1 MHTCTFK
8 LLTYGTVLKVLIL
21 YKNNPEGRHLK
32 TRQFIP
38 IQVINNCWTLH
49 NTRCGQSQL
58 TNYAAQRLLLV

>member
-21 YKNNPEGRHLK
+21 YKNNPEGGHLK

-38 IQVINNCWTLH
+38 IQVINNC
-49 NTRCGQSQL
+49 
-58 TNYAAQRLLLV
+58 